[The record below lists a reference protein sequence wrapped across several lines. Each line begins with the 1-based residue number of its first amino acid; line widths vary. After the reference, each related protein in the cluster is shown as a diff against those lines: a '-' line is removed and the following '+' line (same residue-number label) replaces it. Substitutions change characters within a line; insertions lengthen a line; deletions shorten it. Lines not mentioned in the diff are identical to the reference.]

1 MNYLKSNSYI
11 NYNVKHLFFQV
22 VLKGIGVFI
31 MENYTEML
39 RDYLQGRR
47 NIGKKLYKYMSRAY
61 RAVEKGMTTWDK
73 VIEIMEVL
81 TNGRHN

>member
-1 MNYLKSNSYI
+1 
-11 NYNVKHLFFQV
+11 
-22 VLKGIGVFI
+22 